1 MNKLNRRN
9 NGSKLASRQSGAVL
23 VVSLIVLLVVT
34 LLGLAGM
41 ETSVMQERMASNA
54 QNSNRAFQST
64 ESLLDQAMRD
74 ENILGGSSTE
84 LHNAI
89 LRGIGEPGDAQTFST
104 SYDSVEAAYVL
115 TYMGE
120 NTPFVAEGQ
129 ESSLNSDLPTRRFEM
144 RMSAENTTTQAGAT
158 VTQGFVPN

>member
-1 MNKLNRRN
+1 MNNLTFRN
-9 NGSKLASRQSGAVL
+9 DGVRLGDRQNGAVL

-34 LLGLAGM
+34 LLGLSGM

-74 ENILGGSSTE
+74 EDIVGGSSAE
-84 LHNAI
+84 LSNAI
-89 LRGIGEPGDAQTFST
+89 KRGVGEPGDSTAFST
-104 SYDSVEAAYVL
+104 SYESLSAAYVL

-120 NTPFVAEGQ
+120 NTPFVAQGQ
-129 ESSLNSDLPTRRFEM
+129 ESSINSDLPTRRFEM

>member
-1 MNKLNRRN
+1 MKNLNYRNDGVGLGRRQN
-9 NGSKLASRQSGAVL
+9 GAVL

-34 LLGLAGM
+34 LLGIRVL

-74 ENILGGSSTE
+74 EDILGGSSAE
-84 LHNAI
+84 LSNAI
-89 LRGIGEPGDAQTFST
+89 KRGVGEPGDPTTFST
-104 SYDSVEAAYVL
+104 SQESLSAAYVL

-120 NTPFVAEGQ
+120 NTSFVAEGQ
-129 ESSLNSDLPTRRFEM
+129 EASMNSDLPTRRFEM
-144 RMSAENTTTQAGAT
+144 RMSTENTTTQAGAT
-158 VTQGFVPN
+158 VIQGFVPN